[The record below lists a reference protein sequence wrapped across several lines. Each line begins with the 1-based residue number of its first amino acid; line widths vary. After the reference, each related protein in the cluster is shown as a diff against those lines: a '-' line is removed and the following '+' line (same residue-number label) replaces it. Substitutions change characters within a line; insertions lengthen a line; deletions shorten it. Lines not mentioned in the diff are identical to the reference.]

1 MVSVFYIF
9 EEVLL
14 ESQASGKAFHDHLH
28 HLMARKHEVQHLLP
42 AIKTCQMHACMH
54 RQTKQQLWAKHSMI
68 FIRVTALEP
77 EVLRSF

>member
-28 HLMARKHEVQHLLP
+28 HLMAREHEVQHLLP
-42 AIKTCQMHACMH
+42 AIKICQSS
-54 RQTKQQLWAKHSMI
+54 RY
-68 FIRVTALEP
+68 EP
-77 EVLRSF
+77 QGMTSKLVRAQGMKLKA